1 LALVPGGAHVL
12 EMAHK
17 LNLDREQYLTA
28 QVMYQG
34 WAWLGAVIIAALI
47 SNLVLAI
54 LVRRQT
60 IAMLSAALS
69 TLFIAVM
76 LASFFTWTFPVNQAT
91 ENWTVAPD
99 NWEALRN
106 TWEYSH
112 AANAGLMLLALCATF
127 VSALSADH

>member
-1 LALVPGGAHVL
+1 
-12 EMAHK
+12 
-17 LNLDREQYLTA
+17 
-28 QVMYQG
+28 
-34 WAWLGAVIIAALI
+34 
-47 SNLVLAI
+47 
-54 LVRRQT
+54 VRRQT

-91 ENWTVAPD
+91 ANWAVAPD

-127 VSALSADH
+127 VSVLSADH